1 MILQISGPD
10 SYVKDFFL
18 PIARRGEREGG
29 DVLLNVRHHAR
40 KFDEANRFVMV
51 MYAIV
56 QPPVPGM
63 LLRED
68 SWTLV
73 SPSPTNPKYESVIQS
88 YYRIHIKTS
97 ESGPLATD
105 EGTEMCSFVMSALGR
120 LTRRNMQTTQNWLLE
135 EVSSPFPDWILT

>member
-1 MILQISGPD
+1 M
-10 SYVKDFFL
+10 KNFFL

-56 QPPVPGM
+56 QLPVPGM
-63 LLRED
+63 YLRED

-73 SPSPTNPKYESVIQS
+73 SPSPTDPKHESVVQS
-88 YYRIHIKTS
+88 YYRIHTKLS
-97 ESGPLATD
+97 ESDAHPTD
-105 EGTEMCSFVMSALGR
+105 EATEMCAFVMNALGR
-120 LTRRNMQTTQNWLLE
+120 LTRRNMQTTQNWLLDE
-135 EVSSPFPDWILT
+135 ASSPFPDWILT